1 MRRKWNDARGET
13 LVEVL
18 ASILICSLSV
28 ALLFSMVMASGNM
41 DRSAKKVEEDFSE
54 SLNLAE
60 AQTAPADPALIPSGA
75 KVEVQ
80 YSGKP
85 DKPGKPGK
93 PSSTKQLTVAFYG
106 GRGALSYALPS
117 GGGQP

>member
-28 ALLFSMVMASGNM
+28 ALLFNMVMASGNM

-60 AQTAPADPALIPSGA
+60 AQTAPADSALIPPGVT
-75 KVEVQ
+75 VEVQ
-80 YSGKP
+80 NSGE
-85 DKPGKPGK
+85 
-93 PSSTKQLTVAFYG
+93 PSSAKELPVVFYG
-106 GRGALSYALPS
+106 GRGALSYALP
-117 GGGQP
+117 

>member
-28 ALLFSMVMASGNM
+28 ALLFNMVMASGNM

-60 AQTAPADPALIPSGA
+60 AQTAPADPALIPPGV
-75 KVEVQ
+75 KVEVRN
-80 YSGKP
+80 SGKP
-85 DKPGKPGK
+85 S
-93 PSSTKQLTVAFYG
+93 SSTKQLTVVFYG
-106 GRGALSYALPS
+106 GRGALSYALP
-117 GGGQP
+117 

>member
-1 MRRKWNDARGET
+1 MREKLRNSRGET

-28 ALLFSMVMASGNM
+28 ALLFNMVMASGNM

-60 AQTAPADPALIPSGA
+60 AQTAPADPALITSSA
-75 KVEVQ
+75 NVEVKN
-80 YSGKP
+80 SGIS
-85 DKPGKPGK
+85 G
-93 PSSTKQLTVAFYG
+93 STKQLLVEFYG
-106 GRGALSYALPS
+106 GRGALSYALPL
-117 GGGQP
+117 P